1 MELFNPSHYYIF
13 DMKLQIKDF
22 LFYNMFLKKFKFPVY
37 LLIILVSISCSE
49 DIIEIDRP
57 EGNILID
64 IGDSLTAGAG
74 GNGTTMSS
82 VTSRLLGNQWLVKNM
97 GVGGENTLTIGAR
110 QGGIPMYIKESITL
124 PRTGFYVK
132 IPTGLYSSYNNQN
145 VFPLLKGSRGINPC
159 YIDNIKCK
167 LIRRNGNYY
176 IGRTDSSKKEHVVQP
191 FTNINTY
198 LSKETQ
204 GIATIF
210 IGQNGDYSSPE
221 DFLNQI
227 DLFVEHK
234 GDENVIIITSHING
248 TADIV
253 NPIRAKYG
261 DKHIDL
267 KEYISTQA
275 IYDAIDYGLLPDNGT
290 YPTEEDLYG
299 MNNGFPPR
307 SLLSEGVHFNA
318 IGYELLGRLRYE
330 KGIELG
336 YW

>member
-1 MELFNPSHYYIF
+1 MIF
-13 DMKLQIKDF
+13 
-22 LFYNMFLKKFKFPVY
+22 KKFKLPVY
-37 LLIILVSISCSE
+37 LFLIILSISCTDE
-49 DIIEIDRP
+49 VMEVDRP

-82 VTSRLLGNQWLVKNM
+82 VTSQLLGNQWLVKNM

-110 QGGIPMYIKESITL
+110 QGGIPMYMKESIKL
-124 PRTGFYVK
+124 PRSGFFVK
-132 IPTGLYSSYNNQN
+132 IPSGLFSVYNDSI
-145 VFPLLKGSRGINPC
+145 VSPLIKGNGGINPC
-159 YIDNIKCK
+159 YVDGIKCK
-167 LIRRNGNYY
+167 LIRRHGNYY
-176 IGRTDSSKKEHVVQP
+176 IGRTDSSSSEYVTQP
-191 FTNINTY
+191 NSIINTS

-210 IGQNGDYSSPE
+210 IGQNGDYSTPM

-248 TADIV
+248 TTELV
-253 NPIRAKYG
+253 QPIREKYG

-267 KEYISTQA
+267 KEYMSTQA

-290 YPTEEDLYG
+290 YPTAEDLNG
-299 MNNGFPPR
+299 MNNGYAPQ
-307 SLLSEGVHFNA
+307 SLISNGVHFNS
-318 IGYELLGRLRYE
+318 IGYELLGLLRYQR
-330 KGIELG
+330 GIELG